1 MKKLIAI
8 LLSCSL
14 LCALAS
20 CGGNSDTAQTTDTT
34 QTRETTESSTDLTYI
49 VTPPP
54 ADETQ
59 VARTLTASSTDGI
72 DMEVTVLGYSSET
85 LGESFYAKG
94 NETVTIKV
102 KITNNSGKTI
112 YQNIPYRCH
121 GSSHEHLHELDFII
135 KDENGNRLSDIN
147 QGYSCPCELQTW
159 SLENGESHEY
169 TLTLAAGKVTEDAAE
184 IDIPCTGGALKC
196 GIDLYE
202 NYTDGACEYSGSISF
217 GYGYV
222 ALSGSTQNPESISV
236 PVTVRFLAY

>member
-94 NETVTIKV
+94 SGPVTVKV
-102 KITNNSGKTI
+102 KITNNSGKTL
-112 YQNIPYRCH
+112 YQTLPSYCH
-121 GSSHEHLHELDFII
+121 GNGHNHEVEVSLADADGKHLRNMDIGICPAMLQSWSLATGESITFT
-135 KDENGNRLSDIN
+135 LSYVAGD
-147 QGYSCPCELQTW
+147 YCELEEADIK
-159 SLENGESHEY
+159 LEN
-169 TLTLAAGKVTEDAAE
+169 AGYPAG
-184 IDIPCTGGALKC
+184 IALYK
-196 GIDLYE
+196 
-202 NYTDGACEYSGSISF
+202 NYTNGACEYSGSIAFS
-217 GYGYV
+217 YGFEDSEIPSGTNTQK
-222 ALSGSTQNPESISV
+222 LSAPL
-236 PVTVRFLAY
+236 TVRFLER